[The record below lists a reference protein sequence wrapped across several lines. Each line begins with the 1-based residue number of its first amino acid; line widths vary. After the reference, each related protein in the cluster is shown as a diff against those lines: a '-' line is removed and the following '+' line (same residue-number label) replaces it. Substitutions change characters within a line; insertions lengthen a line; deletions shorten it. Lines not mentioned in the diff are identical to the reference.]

1 MNLIKSDYSGYE
13 MMFNEDGAWFN
24 ATEAAAHFGRRV
36 DNWLRLEETKEYI
49 EALSR
54 HLNSSHLRDLIR
66 TKRGRHSGGT
76 WFHPRLAVPF
86 ARWCSPDF
94 GVWCD
99 IQIAKILS
107 GSHPHFD
114 WKRMRHA
121 ASASYQMM
129 AGSLQRFRASQGKE
143 TLPHHYINES
153 KLINFVLI
161 GSYTRVDRSILTEP
175 QLTLLA
181 RLEIQNGILIGA
193 GLSRLERKDMLIR
206 YRDSLISPVLVHD
219 QPLFEVAA

>member
-1 MNLIKSDYSGYE
+1 MNLIKSDYSGYAIS
-13 MMFNEDGAWFN
+13 FNEDGWFN
-24 ATEAAAHFGRRV
+24 ATAVAAKFGKPEPAQ
-36 DNWLRLEETKEYI
+36 WLRLPDTERYVA
-49 EALSR
+49 ALCDF
-54 HLNSSHLRDLIR
+54 LNVGKSQIIK
-66 TKRGRHSGGT
+66 TKRGKNGGT
-76 WFHPRLAVPF
+76 WLHPRLAVLF
-86 ARWCSPDF
+86 ARWCDMRF
-94 GVWCD
+94 AIWCD
-99 IQIAKILS
+99 LQIDQIIR

-114 WKRMRHA
+114 WKRMRHS

-129 AGSLQRFRASQGKE
+129 SGRLQAFRASQGKE

-161 GSYTRVDRSILTEP
+161 GNYTPVDRSILTEP

-219 QPLFEVAA
+219 QPLIEEAA